1 VRWRKKVVT
10 KERTMF
16 TNILIPTDGSEL
28 AGQAV
33 PYGIALTNRIG
44 ANAAVTTVLPAFF
57 TCVFATSIKVSLSS
71 LNSVVQ
77 TLDVSILQMTASQ

>member
-33 PYGIALTNRIG
+33 PYGIALTKRIG
-44 ANAAVTTVLPAFF
+44 QSCRDDGLACLFHVRVRNLNQSELVESQFRRSNA
-57 TCVFATSIKVSLSS
+57 
-71 LNSVVQ
+71 
-77 TLDVSILQMTASQ
+77 

>member
-1 VRWRKKVVT
+1 
-10 KERTMF
+10 MF
-16 TNILIPTDGSEL
+16 TNILIPTDVSEL

-33 PYGIALTNRIG
+33 PYGIALTKRIG
-44 ANAAVTTVLPAFF
+44 SKAAVTMGLPAFF

>member
-1 VRWRKKVVT
+1 V
-10 KERTMF
+10 
-16 TNILIPTDGSEL
+16 SEL

-33 PYGIALTNRIG
+33 PYGIALTKRI
-44 ANAAVTTVLPAFF
+44 AKAAVTTVLPAFF